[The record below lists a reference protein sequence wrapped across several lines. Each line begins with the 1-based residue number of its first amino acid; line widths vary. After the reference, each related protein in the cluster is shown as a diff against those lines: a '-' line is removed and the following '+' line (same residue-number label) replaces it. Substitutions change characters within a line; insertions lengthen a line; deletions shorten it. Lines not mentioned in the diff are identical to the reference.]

1 MPKKNKN
8 YLLERQVENQGKSI
22 KQLLGEIEDLKVK
35 TTRYME
41 QAHKYRAELNDLRA
55 VNDSLEESIGQK
67 NEQLTQLFSEN
78 KSISE
83 KIEEVLKE
91 LAVCKQNFENLRLK
105 AMEIEEKKSGYF
117 SDLVAKE
124 RECRNLRLEIE
135 ELKKP
140 WYKKILRRG

>member
-41 QAHKYRAELNDLRA
+41 QAHKYRAELSDLRT

-67 NEQLTQLFSEN
+67 NEQLTQLFSAN

-83 KIEEVLKE
+83 KNYELLNEVKYY
-91 LAVCKQNFENLRLK
+91 RLS
-105 AMEIEEKKSGYF
+105 I
-117 SDLVAKE
+117 D
-124 RECRNLRLEIE
+124 NLRLEVS

-140 WYKKILRRG
+140 WYKKIFRRHC